1 MRKNNES
8 GKKLRGKPVKNKKI
22 NGLYSTFKVTG
33 LNLSALLNRCVKE
46 GVFVKNVKKTGK
58 KSAYITVNLQDNG
71 KFFAICKDLCY
82 NVKKIRDR
90 GLLYPLL
97 FLFRNVGVF
106 VGALVFICSAYF
118 INDVVFNVNFHGTGK
133 VYSEQ
138 VMQYLTDCGIGRYS
152 RFSSLDLKKLE
163 DDILRTNENLS
174 FASCKKHG
182 NTLSVELVLSTEKVN
197 VMQGNV
203 KGLVSDVDGVVEWV
217 RVYRGT
223 SQVSVGDTVKKGDTL
238 VGGYACVKDYR
249 VDVNVLAY
257 VGVRVTTA
265 TRVILPK
272 DNMEETAT
280 LIATEEFTDKNLT
293 VESVKKI
300 QNENNFE
307 YVVTMN
313 YLQIY
318 YAG

>member
-1 MRKNNES
+1 MRKNIES
-8 GKKLRGKPVKNKKI
+8 GKKLIKRTVKKTKI
-22 NGLYSTFKVTG
+22 NGVYSTFKVTG
-33 LNLSALLNRCVKE
+33 LNLNALLNRCIKE
-46 GVFVKNVKKTGK
+46 GIFVKNVKKTGK
-58 KSAYITVNLQDNG
+58 KSVYITVNLQDNR
-71 KFFAICKDLCY
+71 KFFAICKELCY

-97 FLFRNVGVF
+97 FLFRNVGVL
-106 VGALVFICSAYF
+106 VGAIVFICSAFF
-118 INDVVFNVNFHGTGK
+118 INDVVFSVNFYGTGK

-138 VMQYLTDCGIGRYS
+138 VMQYLTDYGICRYS
-152 RFSSLDLKKLE
+152 RFSSFDLKKLE

-182 NTLSVELVLSTEKVN
+182 NTLRVELILSTEKTN

-203 KGLVSDVDGVVEWV
+203 ERLVSDVDGVVEWV
-217 RVYRGT
+217 KVYRGT
-223 SQVSVGDTVKKGDTL
+223 PQVSVGDSVKKGDIL
-238 VGGYACVKDYR
+238 VGGYACVKDYQ
-249 VDVNVLAY
+249 VSVSVLAY

-265 TRVILPK
+265 TRVILLN
-272 DNMEETAT
+272 DNMEDTAT
-280 LIATEEFTDKNLT
+280 LIATEELKDKNLT

-300 QNENNFE
+300 KREKNFE